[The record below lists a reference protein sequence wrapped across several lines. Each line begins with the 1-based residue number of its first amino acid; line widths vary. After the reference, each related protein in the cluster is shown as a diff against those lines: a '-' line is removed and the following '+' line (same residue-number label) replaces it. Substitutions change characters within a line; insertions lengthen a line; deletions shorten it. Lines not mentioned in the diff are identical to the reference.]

1 MRNFELKVKRT
12 GGVLLAVIAFCVIFV
27 CAPLRAKAAEVFTNG
42 YFQYVVE
49 DHSVK
54 IVSYFG
60 TQEEVTVPNMIA
72 GNPVNEIAKD
82 AFAGNQDVK
91 KVNLPDT
98 IMTIEEGAFGEGQTV
113 VYDGADPADIATAI
127 TQIEAGA
134 EGQGTTG
141 SQGGTGPEEQGE
153 AGGGSQAGTG
163 AEGQGGTGS
172 EGQGGAQT
180 GTGSGS
186 EGTGTGSQS
195 GSGSEGQGGTQTGT
209 GSGSEGTGTGS
220 QSGTGSEG
228 QGGAQTG
235 TGSGSEGTGSEGQG
249 STGAEGQ
256 GTTGSQSGTD
266 EFTLEEFEVGTED
279 DDALLFANAETGVS
293 GDGAAK
299 EQVNASAADEKA
311 QEQKSEIGADTVAV
325 TVGTSEVANPKSHGM
340 VVVLIVAAAVVLMGG
355 CAAVTYIAKKDKGQ
369 KN

>member
-1 MRNFELKVKRT
+1 MRSFELKVKRT

-42 YFQYVVE
+42 YFQYVIE

-113 VYDGADPADIATAI
+113 VYDGVDPADIATAI

-134 EGQGTTG
+134 EGQGSTG
-141 SQGGTGPEEQGE
+141 SEGQGGTGSEEQGT

-163 AEGQGGTGS
+163 AEGQD
-172 EGQGGAQT
+172 
-180 GTGSGS
+180 
-186 EGTGTGSQS
+186 
-195 GSGSEGQGGTQTGT
+195 
-209 GSGSEGTGTGS
+209 
-220 QSGTGSEG
+220 GTGSEG

-279 DDALLFANAETGVS
+279 DDALLFANAETGAS

-311 QEQKSEIGADTVAV
+311 QEQKAEIGADTVAV

>member
-1 MRNFELKVKRT
+1 MRSFELKVKRT
-12 GGVLLAVIAFCVIFV
+12 GYGLLAVIAFCVIFV

-134 EGQGTTG
+134 EGQGSTG
-141 SQGGTGPEEQGE
+141 S
-153 AGGGSQAGTG
+153 
-163 AEGQGGTGS
+163 EGQGGTGSEGQGGVQTGTGSGSEGTGTGSQSGSGS

-195 GSGSEGQGGTQTGT
+195 GSGSEGQGSAQTGT

-220 QSGTGSEG
+220 QSGTGSV
-228 QGGAQTG
+228 
-235 TGSGSEGTGSEGQG
+235 
-249 STGAEGQ
+249 GQ

-279 DDALLFANAETGVS
+279 DDALLFANAETGAS

-299 EQVNASAADEKA
+299 EQVNASAAADEKT
-311 QEQKSEIGADTVAV
+311 QEQKTEIGADSVAV
-325 TVGTSEVANPKSHGM
+325 TVGTSEVANTKSHGM
-340 VVVLIVAAAVVLMGG
+340 VVVLIVAAAVILMGG

>member
-1 MRNFELKVKRT
+1 MRSFELKVKRT
-12 GGVLLAVIAFCVIFV
+12 GYGLLAVIAFCVIFV

-134 EGQGTTG
+134 EGQGSTG
-141 SQGGTGPEEQGE
+141 SEGQGE

-195 GSGSEGQGGTQTGT
+195 GSGSEGQGGTQTST
-209 GSGSEGTGTGS
+209 GSGSEGTGAGS
-220 QSGTGSEG
+220 QSGTGS
-228 QGGAQTG
+228 
-235 TGSGSEGTGSEGQG
+235 
-249 STGAEGQ
+249 EGQ

-279 DDALLFANAETGVS
+279 DDALLFANAETGAS

-311 QEQKSEIGADTVAV
+311 QEQKAEIGADTVAV
-325 TVGTSEVANPKSHGM
+325 TVGTSEVANTKSHRM
-340 VVVLIVAAAVVLMGG
+340 VVVLIVAAAVILMGG

>member
-1 MRNFELKVKRT
+1 MRSFELKVKRT

-98 IMTIEEGAFGEGQTV
+98 IMTIEVGAFGEGQTV

-141 SQGGTGPEEQGE
+141 SQVGTGSEEQGT

-186 EGTGTGSQS
+186 EGTGAGSQS
-195 GSGSEGQGGTQTGT
+195 GSGSEGQGGTQT
-209 GSGSEGTGTGS
+209 S
-220 QSGTGSEG
+220 
-228 QGGAQTG
+228 

-256 GTTGSQSGTD
+256 GTTGSQSSTG

-279 DDALLFANAETGVS
+279 DDALLFANAETGAS

-311 QEQKSEIGADTVAV
+311 QEQKAEIGADSVAV
-325 TVGTSEVANPKSHGM
+325 TVGTEEIANLKSHGM

>member
-1 MRNFELKVKRT
+1 MRSFELKVKRT

-141 SQGGTGPEEQGE
+141 SQVGTGSEEQGT

-186 EGTGTGSQS
+186 EGTGTGSQR
-195 GSGSEGQGGTQTGT
+195 GS
-209 GSGSEGTGTGS
+209 
-220 QSGTGSEG
+220 GSEG
-228 QGGAQTG
+228 QGGAQTS

-256 GTTGSQSGTD
+256 GMTGSQSGTD

-279 DDALLFANAETGVS
+279 DDALLFANAETGAS

-299 EQVNASAADEKA
+299 EQVNASAADENA
-311 QEQKSEIGADTVAV
+311 QEQKAEIGADSVAV

-340 VVVLIVAAAVVLMGG
+340 VVVLIVAAAVILMGG

>member
-82 AFAGNQDVK
+82 AFAGNKDVK

-134 EGQGTTG
+134 EGQGSTGTGSGSEGQGTTG
-141 SQGGTGPEEQGE
+141 SQGSTGSEEQGT

-163 AEGQGGTGS
+163 AEGQGGTSS
-172 EGQGGAQT
+172 EGQSGAQT

-195 GSGSEGQGGTQTGT
+195 GSGSEGQGG
-209 GSGSEGTGTGS
+209 
-220 QSGTGSEG
+220 
-228 QGGAQTG
+228 AQTG

-249 STGAEGQ
+249 SAQTGTGSGSEGT
-256 GTTGSQSGTD
+256 GTGSQGGTD

-279 DDALLFANAETGVS
+279 DDALLFANAETGSS

-299 EQVNASAADEKA
+299 EQVDASAADEKA
-311 QEQKSEIGADTVAV
+311 QEQKAEIGADTVAV
-325 TVGTSEVANPKSHGM
+325 TVGTSEVANTKSHGM

>member
-1 MRNFELKVKRT
+1 MRNCELKVKRT
-12 GGVLLAVIAFCVIFV
+12 GYGLLAVIAFCVIFI

-134 EGQGTTG
+134 EGQGTKG
-141 SQGGTGPEEQGE
+141 SQGGTGSEEQGT
-153 AGGGSQAGTG
+153 AGGGSQGGTG

-186 EGTGTGSQS
+186 ESTGTGSQS
-195 GSGSEGQGGTQTGT
+195 GSGSEGQGGTQTST
-209 GSGSEGTGTGS
+209 GSGSES
-220 QSGTGSEG
+220 
-228 QGGAQTG
+228 
-235 TGSGSEGTGSEGQG
+235 TGSEGQG

-279 DDALLFANAETGVS
+279 DDALLFANAETGAS

-311 QEQKSEIGADTVAV
+311 QEQKAEIGADSVAV
-325 TVGTSEVANPKSHGM
+325 TVGAEEIANPKSHGM

-355 CAAVTYIAKKDKGQ
+355 CAAVTYVAKKDKGQ

>member
-1 MRNFELKVKRT
+1 MRSFELKVKRT
-12 GGVLLAVIAFCVIFV
+12 GGVLLAVIAFCVIFI

-113 VYDGADPADIATAI
+113 VYDGVDPADIATAI

-141 SQGGTGPEEQGE
+141 SQVGTGSEEQGT
-153 AGGGSQAGTG
+153 AGGGSQAGTS

-195 GSGSEGQGGTQTGT
+195 GSGSEGQGGTQT
-209 GSGSEGTGTGS
+209 S
-220 QSGTGSEG
+220 
-228 QGGAQTG
+228 

-311 QEQKSEIGADTVAV
+311 QEQKAEIGADTVAV

-340 VVVLIVAAAVVLMGG
+340 VVVLIVAAAVILMGG

>member
-1 MRNFELKVKRT
+1 MRSFELKVKRT
-12 GGVLLAVIAFCVIFV
+12 GYGLLAVIAFCVIFV

-141 SQGGTGPEEQGE
+141 SQGGTGSEEQGT

-209 GSGSEGTGTGS
+209 GSGSEGTG
-220 QSGTGSEG
+220 
-228 QGGAQTG
+228 
-235 TGSGSEGTGSEGQG
+235 SEGQG

-256 GTTGSQSGTD
+256 GMTDSQSGTD

-299 EQVNASAADEKA
+299 EQGNASAADEKA
-311 QEQKSEIGADTVAV
+311 QEQKAEIGADSVAV